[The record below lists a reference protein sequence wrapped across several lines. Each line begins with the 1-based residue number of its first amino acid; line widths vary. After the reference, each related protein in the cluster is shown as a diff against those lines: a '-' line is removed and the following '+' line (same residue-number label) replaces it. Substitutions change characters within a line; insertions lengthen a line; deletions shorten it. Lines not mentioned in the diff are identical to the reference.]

1 MWYGGPGPR
10 RGCRVPGRP
19 SRERSPVLAQSR
31 PQPEKIEDHAQQAMR
46 QAGPWVGRLARLG
59 YVAKGVVYAAIG
71 FLALREV
78 LGVGGRTTDPT
89 GVMQVMAAQPFGGIM
104 LALLAVGLAC
114 YALWKVVQGTADPD
128 GKGSDAHGLVRRVG
142 YVGSGVIYGVLAYTA
157 AQSIFGAE
165 DTSEDAAAASAM
177 AIQPPLGPILVG
189 LVGTIVIGVGLY
201 QLYAAYKEKFRDDLR
216 REQMSDLEVRWVLY
230 AGRFGTAARAVAI
243 GVAGAFL
250 LLAALHSDPSKT
262 HGLGAALESVQRQ
275 PLGPYMLGVISFGLI
290 VYGAFMFAIA
300 HYRRIGRA

>member
-1 MWYGGPGPR
+1 
-10 RGCRVPGRP
+10 
-19 SRERSPVLAQSR
+19 
-31 PQPEKIEDHAQQAMR
+31 
-46 QAGPWVGRLARLG
+46 LARLG
-59 YVAKGVVYAAIG
+59 YVAKGVIYAAIG

-89 GVMQVMAAQPFGGIM
+89 GIMHMIATQPFGGAM

-114 YALWKVVQGTADPD
+114 YALWKVVQGVKDPD

-142 YVGSGVIYGVLAYTA
+142 YVGSGILYGVLAYTA

-189 LVGTIVIGVGLY
+189 LVGLIVIGVGLY
-201 QLYAAYKEKFRDDLR
+201 QLYAAYEAKFRDDLR
-216 REQMSDLEVRWVLY
+216 LGQMGESEERWVVY

-250 LLAALHSDPSKT
+250 VLAAYHSDPSET
-262 HGLGAALESVQRQ
+262 RGLGAALETVQHQ
-275 PLGPYMLGVISFGLI
+275 PLGPYMLGAIAFGLL
-290 VYGAFMFAIA
+290 VYGAFMFAVA
-300 HYRRIGRA
+300 RYRRIGRA